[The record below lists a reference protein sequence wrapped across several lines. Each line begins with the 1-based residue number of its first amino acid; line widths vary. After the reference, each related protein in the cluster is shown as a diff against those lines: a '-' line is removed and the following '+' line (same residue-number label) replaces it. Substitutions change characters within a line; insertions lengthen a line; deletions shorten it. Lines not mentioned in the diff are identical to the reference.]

1 MIEHSERIRVLCLN
15 PLVLVVDDVFDAALA
30 DKIISLGSEGMARA
44 KVVGKTIGDTN
55 DSRTNDAATID
66 QWSVPELTGLVTEI
80 SGIVRLPPENS
91 EPTQLLRYR
100 GKQRFEPHP
109 DAFSNTPSGREALA
123 QGGQRLFTTI
133 CYLNDVDTGGETEF
147 PHLKLR
153 IAPRLGR
160 VLIFANTRLGTA
172 EPHPHSEHS
181 GRAVG
186 KGEKFAL
193 SIWWRQLAYHVQR
206 QFPPE
211 DGETRLIG

>member
-44 KVVGKTIGDTN
+44 KVVGKTIGDTD

-100 GKQRFEPHP
+100 GEQRFEPHP
-109 DAFSNTPSGREALA
+109 DAFSNTPSGPCFSVRI
-123 QGGQRLFTTI
+123 QR
-133 CYLNDVDTGGETEF
+133 C
-147 PHLKLR
+147 
-153 IAPRLGR
+153 
-160 VLIFANTRLGTA
+160 
-172 EPHPHSEHS
+172 
-181 GRAVG
+181 
-186 KGEKFAL
+186 
-193 SIWWRQLAYHVQR
+193 
-206 QFPPE
+206 
-211 DGETRLIG
+211 